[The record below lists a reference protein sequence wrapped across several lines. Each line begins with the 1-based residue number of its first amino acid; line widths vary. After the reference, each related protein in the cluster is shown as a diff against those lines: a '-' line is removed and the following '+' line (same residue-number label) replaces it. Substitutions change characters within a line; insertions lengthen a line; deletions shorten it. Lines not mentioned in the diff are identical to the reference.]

1 MVADVPV
8 GVLLSGGVDSSV
20 IVGLLAEMGQND
32 LNTFSIGFEEA
43 HGEKGDEF
51 AYSDL
56 IAETYGT
63 RHHKI
68 FVPSS
73 ELLDALPETIAAQS
87 EPMVSYDNVG
97 FFLLSRE
104 VAKHIKVVQSGQGA
118 DEVFA
123 GYHWY
128 PPLTASNNPV
138 ADYANVFFDRDRATL
153 ERHLNPDYWAEGDAA
168 RDFVR
173 EAMGLP
179 GADAAVDKAL
189 RLDSTVML
197 VDDPVK
203 RVDNM
208 TMRHGLE
215 ARVPFLDHE
224 LVELAARIPAE
235 HKLAHGGKGVLKEA
249 SRKVIPSAVIDR
261 KKGYFP
267 GSGAEVHRRTLS
279 RSGARDADQRCCSSA
294 RHFPGILLGNALCR
308 ADGAHHTATWL
319 GALASGRARDV
330 AAEARDLIDGT

>member
-20 IVGLLAEMGQND
+20 IVGLLAEMGQQD

-51 AYSDL
+51 VYSDL

-63 RHHKI
+63 EHHKI

-73 ELLDALPETIAAQS
+73 ELLEALPRPSPANV

-128 PPLTASNNPV
+128 PPLTAPTTRS
-138 ADYANVFFDRDRATL
+138 ATTP
-153 ERHLNPDYWAEGDAA
+153 RSS
-168 RDFVR
+168 
-173 EAMGLP
+173 
-179 GADAAVDKAL
+179 
-189 RLDSTVML
+189 STATT
-197 VDDPVK
+197 
-203 RVDNM
+203 R
-208 TMRHGLE
+208 
-215 ARVPFLDHE
+215 
-224 LVELAARIPAE
+224 
-235 HKLAHGGKGVLKEA
+235 
-249 SRKVIPSAVIDR
+249 
-261 KKGYFP
+261 
-267 GSGAEVHRRTLS
+267 
-279 RSGARDADQRCCSSA
+279 SSA
-294 RHFPGILLGNALCR
+294 STSRP
-308 ADGAHHTATWL
+308 TT
-319 GALASGRARDV
+319 
-330 AAEARDLIDGT
+330 